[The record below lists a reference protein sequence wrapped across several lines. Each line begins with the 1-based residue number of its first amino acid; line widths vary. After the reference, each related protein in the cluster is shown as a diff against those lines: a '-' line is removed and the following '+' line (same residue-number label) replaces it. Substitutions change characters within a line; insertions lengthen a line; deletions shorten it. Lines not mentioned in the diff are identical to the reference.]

1 MGYQPGDS
9 GSLEIPAAIAALSG
23 FAIWRLRQPADP
35 LRIRMID
42 YHYVLLFA
50 LIAELLILAHLVTL
64 VTGQPFTGRRL
75 GSRLAFGFLHLDV
88 QTGA

>member
-1 MGYQPGDS
+1 MELDWPV
-9 GSLEIPAAIAALSG
+9 SLGILAAIAALSG
-23 FAIWRLRQPADP
+23 FAIWRLRQPPDP

-50 LIAELLILAHLVTL
+50 LIAGLLILAHLVTL

-75 GSRLAFGFLHLDV
+75 GSLLAFGSLHLDV
-88 QTGA
+88 QPGA